1 MISVIDMPPPDE
13 SIWWRGKR
21 GFEVGFFPCECVEVI
36 GDKVPQGLNLPLNST
51 RRIRKNSMGSD
62 ENPDGDTEGG
72 SPTCSSSD
80 QPTKP
85 VLRKHGKL
93 ISFFRSF
100 ILSRPARGKLKKSGI
115 LKERVFGCDLSEHLL
130 NTGQDVP
137 KVLTHCAEFIEAR
150 GIIDGIYR
158 LPGIASNIQKLRV
171 AFDEDR
177 VPNLYDDRTVL
188 QDIYSV
194 SSLLKMYFRELPNP
208 VCTYHLYDKFVEAA
222 KAPEN
227 TRLVLMRDVVQQLPP
242 PNYRYNNNNLLAA
255 LRQCAIF
262 RHTRNRS

>member
-1 MISVIDMPPPDE
+1 MGDLFLELLGMEKHVESPSIIRLILCLKEVPHFHSWFSWLLQVGDMISVIDMPPPEE

-36 GDKVPQGLNLPLNST
+36 GDKVPQGLNLPLDNH
-51 RRIRKNSMGSD
+51 RLRKNSMGSEGEED
-62 ENPDGDTEGG
+62 SPNPGSAGG
-72 SPTCSSSD
+72 SPTSPSGHE
-80 QPTKP
+80 PTKP

-130 NTGQDVP
+130 NTGSENSVP

-158 LPGIASNIQKLRV
+158 LSGIASNIQKLRY
-171 AFDEDR
+171 DHLR
-177 VPNLYDDRTVL
+177 PKPNF
-188 QDIYSV
+188 
-194 SSLLKMYFRELPNP
+194 SLVMVYW
-208 VCTYHLYDKFVEAA
+208 
-222 KAPEN
+222 
-227 TRLVLMRDVVQQLPP
+227 
-242 PNYRYNNNNLLAA
+242 
-255 LRQCAIF
+255 
-262 RHTRNRS
+262 

>member
-21 GFEVGFFPCECVEVI
+21 GFEVGFFPCEYVEVI
-36 GDKVPQGLNLPLNST
+36 GDKVPQGLNLPMGANTHHLTSSGPAPPLP
-51 RRIRKNSMGSD
+51 ISSPRKDSVSS
-62 ENPDGDTEGG
+62 EDGDEGQG
-72 SPTCSSSD
+72 SPTSEN

-130 NTGQDVP
+130 SQEQDVP
-137 KVLTHCAEFIEAR
+137 KVLTHCAEFIEAK

-158 LPGIASNIQKLRV
+158 LSGIASNIQKLRYII
-171 AFDEDR
+171 
-177 VPNLYDDRTVL
+177 NILCNIL
-188 QDIYSV
+188 S
-194 SSLLKMYFRELPNP
+194 
-208 VCTYHLYDKFVEAA
+208 
-222 KAPEN
+222 
-227 TRLVLMRDVVQQLPP
+227 
-242 PNYRYNNNNLLAA
+242 
-255 LRQCAIF
+255 
-262 RHTRNRS
+262 